1 MPEFEKRNQ
10 RTTKIEK
17 EGLMN
22 ILQRAFENYRIQQ
35 KRKSTA
41 IWIEVFC
48 LGLIA
53 GVIVIQLLSI
63 G

>member
-1 MPEFEKRNQ
+1 MLEFEKRNQ

-17 EGLMN
+17 KGLMN

-35 KRKSTA
+35 KQRSTA
-41 IWIEVFC
+41 IWIEEFC